1 MRVRC
6 VGAVVVDDSGRL
18 LVVLRGRPPGLGLW
32 SLPGGRVEPG
42 EDDHTAV
49 LRELREETGLE
60 ATAGR
65 LVGALDLPGPGGHV
79 YDLRDYAATVTGGV
93 LRAGDDAAEA
103 RWVTPAALRA
113 LPTTSGLLEAL
124 TDWSV
129 LTACD
134 RFAR

>member
-18 LVVLRGRPPGLGLW
+18 LVVLRGRPPGPGLW

-49 LRELREETGLE
+49 LRELHEETGLE

-65 LVGALDLPGPGGHV
+65 LVGTLDLPGPDGRV
-79 YDLRDYAATVTGGV
+79 YDIRDYAATVTGGV
-93 LRAGDDAAEA
+93 LRAGDDAADV
-103 RWVTPAALRA
+103 RWVDPAALRA

-129 LTACD
+129 LAASD